1 MLTFEQTLLYAPAA
15 LLVIAIPGPDMLLS
29 LARGLTQGRV
39 AGIANALGVGM
50 GIMMHTV
57 LAAFGVSALL
67 VASETAFW
75 MMKIVG
81 AAYLVHLGV
90 QQWRSSGELDH
101 VTAPVMNVWQVFYKG
116 VLSNL
121 LNPKVALFVLAF
133 VPQFV
138 RTAGAE
144 NDTSAFVQIIAL
156 GAIFS
161 VLTIF
166 FYTVLALTANSV
178 SVWLKARPQWIRNF
192 NRGTGAVFVASG
204 AAVLA
209 LQRRS

>member
-1 MLTFEQTLLYAPAA
+1 MLTLEQTILYTPAA
-15 LLVIAIPGPDMLLS
+15 LLVIAIPGPDMMLS
-29 LARGLTQGRV
+29 LARGLTQGRL
-39 AGIANALGVGM
+39 AGIANALGVGL
-50 GIMMHTV
+50 GIMLHTV

-75 MMKIVG
+75 AMKLVG
-81 AAYLVHLGV
+81 AAYLIYLGI
-90 QQWRSSGELDH
+90 QQWKAGGVLGDVAALKMS
-101 VTAPVMNVWQVFYKG
+101 VAQVFYKG

-138 RTAGAE
+138 RLGG
-144 NDTSAFVQIIAL
+144 DGDGSSAFVQILLL

-166 FYTVLALTANSV
+166 FYALLALTASGV
-178 SVWLKARPQWIRNF
+178 SAWLKARPHWVRAF
-192 NRGTGAVFVASG
+192 NRGTGVIFVASG

-209 LQRRS
+209 LDRK

>member
-1 MLTFEQTLLYAPAA
+1 MLTFEQVLLYTPAA

-29 LARGLTQGRV
+29 LACGLTRGKL
-39 AGIANALGVGM
+39 AGIANAFGVGT
-50 GIMMHTV
+50 GIMIHAV

-75 MMKIVG
+75 TMKLVG
-81 AAYLVHLGV
+81 AAYLVYLGI
-90 QQWRSSGELDH
+90 QQWRSGGELGEVKAD
-101 VTAPVMNVWQVFYKG
+101 AMPIAEVFYKG

-138 RTAGAE
+138 RIGESGPGA
-144 NDTSAFVQIIAL
+144 SAFTQIIAL

-161 VLTIF
+161 ILTVVL
-166 FYTVLALTANSV
+166 YALLALTASSV
-178 SVWLKARPQWIRNF
+178 STWLAARPRSVRNF
-192 NRGTGAVFVASG
+192 NRGTGTVFVASG
-204 AAVLA
+204 VAVLA
-209 LQRRS
+209 LERR